1 MYAVNNSFFSSSFV
15 KESPGSYSSSS
26 SDPSYLPSSNLAPFN
41 ADDSND
47 ELADKITTLAGQINA
62 ATYRFLKMIAEFD
75 RRKAWVGAGIRSCAY
90 WLAWKS
96 GLDIKV
102 AREKVRV
109 AKALEGLPKTLFRLR
124 DGRLRRVS

>member
-1 MYAVNNSFFSSSFV
+1 MYAVNNSFFTPSSIREFSIS
-15 KESPGSYSSSS
+15 ESPVDSYSS
-26 SDPSYLPSSNLAPFN
+26 LPSDSDSDFLNSSPFN

-47 ELADKITTLAGQINA
+47 QLADKITLLAGQINA
-62 ATYRFLKMIAEFD
+62 ATYRFLIMIAEFD
-75 RRKAWVGAGIRSCAY
+75 RRKAWVGPGIRSCAY

-109 AKALEGLPKTLFRLR
+109 AKALGGVTENECG
-124 DGRLRRVS
+124 V